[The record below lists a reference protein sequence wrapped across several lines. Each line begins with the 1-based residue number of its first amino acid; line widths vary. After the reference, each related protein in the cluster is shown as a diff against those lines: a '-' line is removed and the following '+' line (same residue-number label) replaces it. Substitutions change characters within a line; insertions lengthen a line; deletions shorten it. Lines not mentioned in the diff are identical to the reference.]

1 MKLFLDTN
9 ILLDY
14 LLERENF
21 SFARSLFLL
30 GITKQLTL
38 FASTAQAN
46 DLLYVLGGRSK
57 NGISKNYKQA
67 LIKMTSF
74 INFVP
79 LSSQNFKDALTLNWK
94 DAEDA
99 CAYEVAKSVGAD
111 VIISR
116 DEKGFANSSIP
127 VMSAKAWLEGTKEQK
142 SNEKKREASC
152 P

>member
-21 SFARSLFLL
+21 SFARNLFLL
-30 GITKQLTL
+30 AITKQLTL

-57 NGISKNYKQA
+57 NGISENYKQA

-79 LSSQNFKDALTLNWK
+79 LSSQNFKDALTLSWK

-99 CAYEVAKSVGAD
+99 CVYEVAKSVGAD

-127 VMSAKAWLEGTKEQK
+127 VMSAKTWLER
-142 SNEKKREASC
+142 N
-152 P
+152 